1 MFIFMEI
8 VDQDYIKFGFYASLC
23 MIVIIGVYLMRATEE
38 FIEYKN
44 EQYRLNERFKA
55 NHVNA
60 HAGINDLYEQQKNR
74 KDR

>member
-1 MFIFMEI
+1 
-8 VDQDYIKFGFYASLC
+8 
-23 MIVIIGVYLMRATEE
+23 MRATEE
-38 FIEYKN
+38 FIEYQN
-44 EQYRLNERFKA
+44 EQNRLNERFKA